1 MQRTLFPG
9 VWPIW
14 RSSTPRWFTA
24 LVVGLLL
31 PFFGLTAWAQ
41 PTVLGTSIAAGS
53 YATYNLNAVS
63 SFRQVTIQATG
74 NIGAGTGVWEYARG
88 TAASTDYSLVWR
100 PYSAGLTFSGFNN
113 FIPTSASEGAKYN
126 TGSGGSS
133 GRLPAVTS
141 GRYYTFNVANN
152 ASADNAMQ
160 VLETTFNPVS
170 ITTVTTSGTG
180 FQTGTPITV
189 NITTSAAPAT
199 GENVYVRYS
208 TNAFASNN
216 NLVQA
221 TFSGTSGV
229 AQIPSQAA
237 GTTLTY
243 YVFSSNKSIAQINN
257 DNTTYSTAL
266 GYDLATLRLNNNGGA
281 NYTYAVNAAVTGNVL
296 VQSSGGTTA
305 ITSYGT
311 VGAAFAKINDGTHQ
325 GNISVFLNTATIT
338 ETATSYIKPS
348 GQGAASYTS
357 VTIQPI
363 IDGVTVT
370 GASGSSTGL
379 FSFVGSNITLDGD
392 NPNSVGINRNLTLSN
407 SAASSTNNTTLL
419 RIAGATTP
427 AITASNIVVRN
438 TIITGNGTSGV
449 NSTSPTNTTY
459 GIYAGTD
466 AGNVT
471 AVPSTTISTSG
482 TGSFA
487 GLTISNNLITTCA
500 RAIYISGSATAA
512 SNVVISGNTLGGT
525 ATAAR
530 LTAAGVSVAN
540 ASSPIISGNTIQNL
554 VSVQASNTSGLGIH
568 VQAGTTTPTISGNI
582 ITGIQSTYSSGGIAY
597 SAVGIQISNTSP
609 CLIYNN
615 SISGLNTVFGS
626 SNANGD
632 LTYGAFGIRVSTG
645 TGHKIYY
652 NSIYLQGSPSTGTT
666 QPGHSSCLAIASS
679 AQTDLDVRNNIF
691 ANSFSA
697 ASAANTCLSIP
708 SGLTSA
714 FNLTLNNNAYY
725 APATAGNYIAQTFTG
740 TATAATYTAANFNAA
755 ATSPATNLRSYT
767 STLSTA
773 GTNDNLSFASSGAVP
788 FTSATNL
795 SIPTGTTTLVES
807 GATPI
812 SGITTDLPGTTR
824 ATGNTFPVTAANTNP
839 DMGAYEGSYALPAPA
854 TVTAI
859 SYTQSSAN
867 TARSATNQQVTGLNI
882 NITGT
887 TSPRVL
893 NSITFNLGSTNVADI
908 TNARLYSAGN
918 SSTFATTTLVATTGT
933 IASPSY
939 TLTLSTPATLAAGD
953 NYFFLTYDISGT
965 ATSGNT
971 VASTPT
977 TVTVSSTAY
986 TSATTPAITLSGPA
1000 GARTIIGPLNGTYTV
1015 GQPTITVP
1023 VPSYATITA
1032 AIADLTL
1039 RGVSGPV
1046 TFSLINPGTTPYN
1059 TANGET
1065 FPLNVTAYAGFSAAN
1080 TVTFKP
1086 ALLTS
1091 PVISN
1096 GSATALFKLTDVSF
1110 VTIDGSN
1117 LVGGTSRD
1125 LSLTNTN
1132 TASTGLV
1139 WIATS
1144 GTGLSHDN
1152 KVLNLTLQGASN
1164 ASTNLSTGVMVC
1176 SNSYNNIGAD
1186 NDNITIS
1193 NNTVQGTY
1201 MGIVAGGT
1209 AAVSSGGLDGLVISN
1224 NIVGPATAATA
1235 NNITLYG
1242 IFVQGAVAP
1251 SLTDN
1256 TVRNVVNSAAANYG
1270 IILSN
1275 NNAGITGGTV
1285 SGNTVSNVSSAGGSA
1300 YGISSTASAA
1310 TLSANTVS
1318 NVSSTSNYAYGL
1330 YLGAGSAG
1338 TTATATVVDRNKVST
1353 LTGTASGGYTGIG
1366 IYVAPGAANANLRIS
1381 NNFVADLRGTG
1392 FNGITNGGIVGVL
1405 LNGSTAQSG
1414 ISLYHN
1420 SVSLSG
1426 SYTPGTTSTG
1436 LITAALAVT
1445 AGNTGLDIRN
1455 NIFANTL
1462 ASSSGTST
1470 SYAFYS
1476 AAPLSAYTTINYNDY
1491 YVSGA
1496 QGVLA
1501 FFNGGNRATLTAL
1514 QDATNGTA
1522 QDANSVTGNP
1532 NFTSTTDL
1540 HIAVGAS
1547 KAESTGVLIAAA
1559 GNDVDNQARGPY
1571 PLAAQLNGG
1580 GTAPDLGA
1588 DEGDFTPAPLNDV
1601 GITALTSPTASQV
1614 CYTSAE
1620 TVTVT
1625 LRNFSGTTL
1634 NFATNPVTVSGSV
1647 SGPINTTLAPVVLN
1661 TGTLAAGATQAVTF
1675 VTPANMSTAGTY
1687 TFAIASSVSGGDYD
1701 NTNDALPSTPA
1712 GTNTRTPVVL
1722 TAGTA
1727 SASAS
1732 TVCGTSSTVTLTLTG
1747 TVGAS
1752 SIQWQS
1758 STDNLLFNNISGA
1771 TTTPYTTAAIAQ
1783 TTYYKAVVSCGT
1795 SSATS
1800 NTLTVT
1806 VSDPQVTFVN
1816 APSRCGAGTVTLQA
1830 TANTGNTPYYFT
1842 TPMGGAPFASGI
1854 SATATVAATP
1864 ATQTFYVEA
1873 RNGTLNVT
1881 GEQSSTSAATGS
1893 TFTPTNTTADR
1904 ALGFNVTSAGVLNSV
1919 DVYPSAA
1926 GTLTIRLYTATNPGA
1941 GTAVSGSDRTFA
1953 ITAAQVG
1960 TLVTLPLNYALAA
1973 GGYKLSNSTGGL
1985 GRYSTYTGTYP
1996 ITNGVIAVVGSY
2008 NTSAGGS
2015 YNTSTYNSFFN
2026 LAYTTGGPGCASSP
2040 RTALAV
2046 TVTTPPALTYTG
2058 STTICSGSSTTLTF
2072 SPASYATLTVSP
2084 TTGATVN
2091 NAAHTVTFNPT
2102 ANTIYTITGND
2113 GNGPTGCTAT
2123 TTLTIVVNATPNAPT
2138 LTPGSASICA
2148 GTSTT
2153 VTASSN
2159 ALTTPTILTQN
2170 FNSGLGSW
2178 TASNNGGGAA
2188 TVWGIIT
2195 PPYTY
2200 SSYLTAWNGAD
2211 GTPLAF
2217 ANSDAGGSGS
2227 ATNTLLTSPSFNTT
2241 GYTAAAV
2248 AFDHLLR
2255 VNGSNTTA
2263 KVQYSVNGG
2272 TWTDLVT
2279 YTTSQGTG
2287 PTTTT
2292 PTVTRP
2298 SLTLPAAALNQA
2310 DVRIRFSYVDA
2321 YGYYWALDNVA
2332 VTGTINEVPTYT
2344 VTPTAGAS
2352 VSGSTITFNPTATT
2366 SYSVTAT
2373 YPSMGCPSP
2382 ATPITV
2388 TVTPVATANAG
2399 TAPAK
2404 VCAGYTYSTTG
2415 SYGGSA
2421 TSATYTSSG
2430 TGTFSN
2436 GGVINATTTSV
2447 TYSPSAADI
2456 TAGAV
2461 TLTLTTAGPCA
2472 PVTSTLALAINSSS
2486 TWTGAANSEWNNAG
2500 NWDNCIPNLQ
2510 VNAIVPAGTARSIG
2524 DGDYANSCTTPANPQ
2539 ALAKN
2544 LTVASG
2550 AYLEIYSHN
2559 LSLAGNLSNSGD
2571 MYLMFT
2577 DGCFTATN
2585 LRFVGAT
2592 AQTAAGMPNVYTM
2605 EVANTGATGNNTV
2618 TVTSAQNGGSSF
2630 DVRHALTMTSGLLDL
2645 GSVTTLVISDDMFQS
2660 TLTETNTSYVLG
2672 AVRAKEY
2679 IADNTPTTFSN
2690 LGLTLTADAASTTF
2704 PNETVVTRTTGI
2716 VLNGAGTSQSVKRW
2730 FRIVPTNDAGLN
2742 VTLKM
2747 DLFEHERNGIA
2758 NANLQLFSAPIPTN
2772 GGAPAGPWAPYRAS
2786 ALVAAS
2792 NASYATAVQVSNLT
2806 HLSDWTLGNSANPLP
2821 VELTKF
2827 EAVRVGQ
2834 NAQLNWNTATE
2845 KNNAGFEVQV
2855 STNGS
2860 SFRKLQFVEPASANS
2875 NSPRSY
2881 VYNDVEAGKTGLR
2894 YYRLRQVDLDGKASF
2909 SPVRTVDFGKLDGT
2923 SLTAMP
2929 NPFSAQLML
2938 NVQTRTASP
2947 ATLLTVTDATGRTI
2961 LTQTLALP
2969 AGQSQVTINDLER
2982 LPVGMYLLHLT
2993 LDGQLQHVKVVKK

>member
-1 MQRTLFPG
+1 MHHSSFSG
-9 VWPIW
+9 VRPLQC
-14 RSSTPRWFTA
+14 SSTARWFTA
-24 LVVGLLL
+24 LLVGLLL
-31 PFFGLTAWAQ
+31 PFSGLTAWAQ

-53 YATYNLNAVS
+53 YATYNLTAVS
-63 SFRQVTIQATG
+63 GFRQVTIQATG
-74 NIGAGTGVWEYARG
+74 ALGAGTGLWEYARG

-100 PYSAGLTFSGFNN
+100 PYNGGLTFSGFNN
-113 FIPTSASEGAKYN
+113 FIPTSAAEGAKYN

-141 GRYYTFNVANN
+141 GRYYTFNVTNN
-152 ASADNAMQ
+152 GSADNAMQ
-160 VLETTFNPVS
+160 VLETAFNPVS
-170 ITTVTTSGTG
+170 INAVSTSGTG

-189 NITTSAAPAT
+189 NITTSAAPAA

-208 TNAFASNN
+208 TNAFAINS
-216 NLVQA
+216 LVQA

-237 GTTLTY
+237 GTTITY
-243 YVFSSNKSIAQINN
+243 YVFSSNKSITQINN

-266 GYDLATLRLNNNGGA
+266 GYDLATLRLNNNSGA
-281 NYTYAVNAAVTGNVL
+281 NYTYTVNAAVSGNVL
-296 VQSSGGTTA
+296 VQSSSGTTA
-305 ITSYGT
+305 ITSYST
-311 VGAAFAKINDGTHQ
+311 IGAAFAAINAGTHT
-325 GNISVFLNTATIT
+325 GSISVFLNTATIT
-338 ETATSYIKPS
+338 ESAASYLKPS
-348 GQGAASYTS
+348 GQGAASYT
-357 VTIQPI
+357 TINIQPI

-370 GASGSSTGL
+370 GASGASTAL
-379 FSFVGSNITLDGD
+379 LSFVGSNITLDGD

-407 SAASSTNNTTLL
+407 SAASSTNNTALL
-419 RIAGATTP
+419 RIAGATSP
-427 AITASNIVVRN
+427 AVTASNVVVRN
-438 TIITGNGTSGV
+438 TIITGNGTSGTGA
-449 NSTSPTNTTY
+449 TSPTNTTY
-459 GIYAGTD
+459 GIYAGAD

-471 AVPSTTISTSG
+471 AVPFTTISTSG

-500 RAIYISGSATAA
+500 RAIYVSGSTTTAA

-525 ATAAR
+525 TSATR
-530 LTAAGVSVAN
+530 LTAAGVSIAN
-540 ASSPIISGNTIQNL
+540 ALSPTISGNTIQNL

-582 ITGIQSTYSSGGIAY
+582 ITGIQSTYTSGGIAY

-609 CLIYNN
+609 CLIHNN

-632 LTYGAFGIRVSTG
+632 PTYGAFGIRVNTG
-645 TGHKIYY
+645 TGHKIDY
-652 NSIYLQGSPSTGTT
+652 NSIYLQGAPSTGTT
-666 QPGHSSCLAIASS
+666 QPGHSSCLVIAAA

-697 ASAANTCLSIP
+697 ASAANTCISLP
-708 SGLTSA
+708 SALTSA

-725 APATAGNYIAQTFTG
+725 APATAGNYIAQTFSG
-740 TATAATYTAANFNAA
+740 TTTAATYTAANFNAA

-773 GTNDNLSFASSGAVP
+773 GTNDNLSFANSGPVP

-795 SIPTGTTTLVES
+795 GIPAGTTTLVES

-812 SGITTDLPGTTR
+812 SGISTDLSGTTR
-824 ATGNTFPVTAANTNP
+824 ATGSNFPAPAANTNP
-839 DMGAYEGSYALPAPA
+839 DMGAYEGSYTLPAPA
-854 TVTAI
+854 TVNAI

-887 TSPRVL
+887 ASPRVL
-893 NSITFNLGSTNVADI
+893 NSITFNLGSTSTADI
-908 TNARLYSAGN
+908 TNARLYTTGS

-939 TLTLSTPATLAAGD
+939 TLTLSTPTTLGSGD
-953 NYFFLTYDISGT
+953 NYFFLTYDIQSG

-971 VASTPT
+971 VTSTPT
-977 TVTVSSTAY
+977 TVTVSSTSY
-986 TSATTPAITLSGPA
+986 TPATTPAITLSGPA

-1015 GQPTITVP
+1015 GQPTATVP
-1023 VPSYATITA
+1023 SPSYATITA

-1046 TFSLINPGTTPYN
+1046 TFSLINPSTTPYN

-1065 FPLNVTAYAGFSAAN
+1065 FPLNVTAYAGFSATN

-1096 GSATALFKLTDVSF
+1096 GSATALFKLTDVSY

-1117 LVGGTSRD
+1117 TVAGTSRD

-1132 TASTGLV
+1132 TASTALV

-1152 KVLNLTLQGASN
+1152 KVLNLNLQGGSN
-1164 ASTNLSTGVMVC
+1164 ASTNLSTGVMV
-1176 SNSYNNIGAD
+1176 SSTSYNSIGAD

-1209 AAVSSGGLDGLVISN
+1209 AAVSSGGLDGLTISN
-1224 NIVGPATAATA
+1224 NVAGPTTAATA

-1251 SLTDN
+1251 SLTGN
-1256 TVRNVVNSAAANYG
+1256 TVQNVVNSAAGSYG
-1270 IILSN
+1270 IFLSS
-1275 NNAGITGGTV
+1275 NNAGITGA
-1285 SGNTVSNVSSAGGSA
+1285 TVSNNTISGISGAGAS
-1300 YGISSTASAA
+1300 YGISSTATTA
-1310 TLSANTVS
+1310 TLASNTVS
-1318 NVSSTSNYAYGL
+1318 NVSSTASYAYGL
-1330 YLGAGSAG
+1330 LLGAGSAG
-1338 TTATATVVDRNKVST
+1338 NATTPTVVERNKIST
-1353 LTGTASGGYTGIG
+1353 LTGTNSGGYTGYG
-1366 IYVAPGAANANLRIS
+1366 IYVATGAANANLRIS

-1392 FNGITNGGIVGVL
+1392 FSGITTGGIVGIL

-1426 SYTPGTTSTG
+1426 TYTPGSTTTG

-1462 ASSSGTST
+1462 ASTSGSST

-1476 AAPLSAYTTINYNDY
+1476 AAPQAAYSTINYNDY
-1491 YVSGA
+1491 YVSGT

-1501 FFNGGNRATLTAL
+1501 YFNSGNRPTLAAL
-1514 QDATNGTA
+1514 QDATNGTN
-1522 QDANSVTGNP
+1522 QDASSVTGNP
-1532 NFTSTTDL
+1532 NFTSATNL
-1540 HIAVGAS
+1540 HIAAGAS
-1547 KAESTGVLIAAA
+1547 KAESNGVLIAAA
-1559 GNDVDNQARGPY
+1559 GTDVDTQARGPY

-1601 GITALTSPTASQV
+1601 GITALTSPTATQV
-1614 CYTSAE
+1614 CYTGAE

-1625 LRNFSGTTL
+1625 LRNFGSTPL
-1634 NFATNPVTVSGSV
+1634 NFATYPVTVSGSI
-1647 SGPINTTLAPVVLN
+1647 SGPNNTPLAPVIVN
-1661 TGTLAAGATQAVTF
+1661 TGTLAAGATQAVSF
-1675 VTPANMSTAGTY
+1675 VTPANLSTPGTY
-1687 TFAIASSVSGGDYD
+1687 LFTVTSSVSGGDFD
-1701 NTNDALPSTPA
+1701 NTNDAMPGTPA
-1712 GTNTRTPVVL
+1712 GTNTRTTVAL

-1732 TVCGTSSTVTLTLTG
+1732 TVCGTGSTVTLTLTG
-1747 TVGAS
+1747 AAGG

-1758 STDNLLFNNISGA
+1758 STDNVLFNNISGA

-1816 APSRCGAGTVTLQA
+1816 SPSRCGAGSVTLQA
-1830 TANTGNTPYYFT
+1830 TASTGNTAYYFT
-1842 TPMGGAPFASGI
+1842 TATGGAPFASGA
-1854 SATATVAATP
+1854 SATVTVAATP
-1864 ATQTFYVEA
+1864 ATQTYYVEA

-1881 GEQSSTSAATGS
+1881 GEQSNTSAATGS
-1893 TFTPTNTTADR
+1893 TFSQTTTADR

-1941 GTAVSGSDRTFA
+1941 GTAVSGSDRTFT

-1973 GGYKLSNSTGGL
+1973 GGYKLSNPTGGL
-1985 GRYSTYTGTYP
+1985 GRYNSYLGTYP
-1996 ITNGVIAVVGSY
+1996 ITNGVISVVGSY
-2008 NTSAGGS
+2008 GTAAGTS

-2026 LAYTTGGPGCASSP
+2026 LAYTTGGSGCASSP
-2040 RTALAV
+2040 RTLLSV
-2046 TVTTPPALTYTG
+2046 SVTTPPVLTYTG
-2058 STTICSGSSTTLTF
+2058 SSTICTGSSTTLTF
-2072 SPASYATLTVSP
+2072 SPASYTTLTVSP

-2102 ANTIYTITGND
+2102 TTTAYTITGND
-2113 GNGPTGCTAT
+2113 GTGTTGCTAT
-2123 TTLTIVVNATPNAPT
+2123 ATATITVNPMPTAPVLTPATPGA
-2138 LTPGSASICA
+2138 ICA
-2148 GTSTT
+2148 GSSTT
-2153 VTASSN
+2153 VTASSGTGLVVAT
-2159 ALTTPTILTQN
+2159 ALATAT
-2170 FNSGLGSW
+2170 FESGLDGFTLSPTGNTNVTAGFARQTGTRTLGSF
-2178 TASNNGGGAA
+2178 TPIPSYAGPNNGGSYLVADSDVSSTSFTTTATSPAFSTLNYTSASLNFQQLFWYNDGETA
-2188 TVWGIIT
+2188 TVEYSTNGSTWTALATYTADQGST
-2195 PPYTY
+2195 SDVQPYT
-2200 SSYLTAWNGAD
+2200 S
-2211 GTPLAF
+2211 LA
-2217 ANSDAGGSGS
+2217 
-2227 ATNTLLTSPSFNTT
+2227 
-2241 GYTAAAV
+2241 
-2248 AFDHLLR
+2248 
-2255 VNGSNTTA
+2255 
-2263 KVQYSVNGG
+2263 
-2272 TWTDLVT
+2272 
-2279 YTTSQGTG
+2279 
-2287 PTTTT
+2287 
-2292 PTVTRP
+2292 
-2298 SLTLPAAALNQA
+2298 LPAGALNQPSVQ
-2310 DVRIRFSYVDA
+2310 VRFRYAATNDFFWNI
-2321 YGYYWALDNVA
+2321 DNVG
-2332 VTGTINEVPTYT
+2332 VTGTRPESPTYT
-2344 VTPTAGAS
+2344 VSPTTGAS
-2352 VSGSTITFNPTATT
+2352 VSGSTITFSPTSTT

-2373 YPSMGCPSP
+2373 YPSSAGCPSP
-2382 ATPITV
+2382 ATPITI
-2388 TVTPVATANAG
+2388 TVNPLATANAG

-2415 SYGGSA
+2415 SFDGSA

-2436 GGVINATTTSV
+2436 GGVINSTTASV

-2456 TAGAV
+2456 AAGSV
-2461 TLTLTTAGPCA
+2461 TLTLTTSGPCA
-2472 PVTSTLALAINSSS
+2472 AATSTLPLTINSSS
-2486 TWTGAANSEWNNAG
+2486 TWTGASSTEWNDAG

-2510 VNAIVPAGTARSIG
+2510 VNAIVPASTTRSIG
-2524 DGDYANSCTTPANPQ
+2524 DGNYANSCTTPAAPQ
-2539 ALAKN
+2539 ALVKN

-2559 LSLAGNLSNSGD
+2559 LSIAGNLANSGD
-2571 MYLMFT
+2571 MYLIFN

-2605 EVANTGATGNNTV
+2605 EVANTGPANSQTV
-2618 TVTSAQNGGSSF
+2618 TVTSAQNGTSF
-2630 DVRHALTMTSGLLDL
+2630 DVRNALTMTSGLLDL
-2645 GSVTTLVISDDMFQS
+2645 GSATTLVVSDDMFHG

-2679 IADNTPTTFSN
+2679 VLDSTPATFGN
-2690 LGLTLTADAASTTF
+2690 LGLTLTADAGSTTF
-2704 PNETVVTRTTGI
+2704 PDETVVTRTTGN
-2716 VLNGAGTSQSVKRW
+2716 VLTGAGSSQSVRRW
-2730 FRIVPTNDAGLN
+2730 FRIVPLNDAGLN
-2742 VTLKM
+2742 VSLSM
-2747 DLFEHERNGIA
+2747 DLFEHERNNIP
-2758 NANLQLFSAPIPTN
+2758 NANLMLFSAPIPAS
-2772 GGAPAGPWAPYRAS
+2772 GGAPTGPLAPYRAS

-2792 NASYATAVQVSNLT
+2792 NGSYATAVQVSHLT
-2806 HLSDWTLGNSANPLP
+2806 HLSDWTLGNSASPLP
-2821 VELTKF
+2821 VELTRF
-2827 EAVRVGQ
+2827 AAVRNGG
-2834 NAQLNWNTATE
+2834 NALLTWSTASE

-2855 STNGS
+2855 STDGR
-2860 SFRKLQFVEPASANS
+2860 SFRKLHFLEPASPSSAE
-2875 NSPRSY
+2875 RRDY

-2894 YYRLRQVDLDGKASF
+2894 YYRLRQVDLDGAASF

-2929 NPFSAQLML
+2929 NPFSSQLLL
-2938 NVQTRTASP
+2938 NVQTRTASD
-2947 ATLLTVTDATGRTI
+2947 ASLLTVTDATGRTV
-2961 LTQTLALP
+2961 LTQHLALP
-2969 AGQSQVTINDLER
+2969 AGQSQVTLNDLER

-2993 LDGQLQHVKVVKK
+2993 LDGQAQHVKVVKK